1 MQKKWW
7 EGFVSFLVDYWFIWL
22 PLIALAVT
30 AYFTRNLWLP
40 LL

>member
-7 EGFVSFLVDYWFIWL
+7 EGPVGFLVDYWFIWL
-22 PLIALAVT
+22 PLTVLVIT
-30 AYFTRNLWLP
+30 AYFTRDLWLP